1 MSFFFHE
8 REIERW
14 WEWEDCWP
22 AISSHAR
29 AAGGGEVAA
38 AQGRWRGYGERGKER
53 KEKGEEE
60 EKKKKWRRR
69 KERGSKDASFIN
81 MAAGANE
88 DASHRV
94 EPDEKAPLLPI

>member
-1 MSFFFHE
+1 MNRTVHCMSFFFHE

-60 EKKKKWRRR
+60 EKKKR
-69 KERGSKDASFIN
+69 KGVC
-81 MAAGANE
+81 G
-88 DASHRV
+88 
-94 EPDEKAPLLPI
+94 

>member
-38 AQGRWRGYGERGKER
+38 AQGSGAGMVREGK
-53 KEKGEEE
+53 KEK
-60 EKKKKWRRR
+60 KRVKRRRRR